1 MIYSSGMPLLYFIG
15 MIQFF
20 LMYWVDKYLCKFHND
35 KQIFLVLRFYRTPPR
50 YGIEMSEV
58 TRKAMMFAIF
68 LHLAFGFY
76 MYSNS

>member
-20 LMYWVDKYLCKFHND
+20 LIYWVDKFLCKCYI
-35 KQIFLVLRFYRTPPR
+35 KLIIFIVMRFYRTPPR

-58 TRKAMMFAIF
+58 TRKAMMYAIF
-68 LHLAFGFY
+68 VHLAFGFY

>member
-1 MIYSSGMPLLYFIG
+1 
-15 MIQFF
+15 
-20 LMYWVDKYLCKFHND
+20 MYWVDKYLCKFHND
-35 KQIFLVLRFYRTPPR
+35 KQIFLVLRFYMTPPR